1 MMHVFIKKKNPL
13 SVQVILLPEKY
24 NVHQLVQYMHE
35 AYIAKL

>member
-1 MMHVFIKKKNPL
+1 MFLQKKNPP